1 MMKFAPM
8 TKRPELATSYPENAD
23 EHANLL
29 MKEFDDVNLWLQQN
43 QGQYLEETTQ
53 RIERNIALGVK
64 QGVASGLEE
73 VSYGI
78 RKAVDEAFV
87 QEVVDREVSKEL
99 AKGLGLGVPKLLF
112 DQLYKSYE
120 ELYASLGAK
129 YESAR
134 GSNLRLHQHLP
145 KRLPR
150 ANFSPYSS
158 RNVSDKLAGQKDQRN
173 LWSDDGGTRGW
184 RWEPSEDSEVSSEI
198 SEEQKEGSSDTCCVC
213 GTPANEEEL
222 TITTCCSKFVGS
234 LCFEEALQETGKC
247 CLCQR
252 TQNIFESPKH
262 DESSEQ
268 DQDYKFHFVDVQSQA
283 EDSRKDK
290 SVSGV
295 ANQSETGVA
304 CPPWKASP
312 PCLVPETSAEPLK
325 CLRETNEWAMGT
337 PEARGIQDLTR
348 QITRSFSNP
357 CSEPSEF
364 SHEDSS
370 IYNGVQLPDPQ
381 KYDPNK
387 SLTAKE
393 YEFVLRLSDQAVISY
408 LKHLSRDDVLTT
420 VSEALEKRLST
431 TIHKTSI
438 SGILLLEN
446 GDIQFK
452 YKAKKSR
459 GPDLEDG
466 AASLAQT
473 LEIFV
478 RARLKPYLVVMHNI
492 EIKSMN
498 LCSEVQ
504 RTRVIEE
511 LMRFNTNVMQHLSR
525 PDDIRTIRWTTDEKR
540 RRTVQVDSVTLG
552 LATAAQANEVIA
564 RGLSWKGTCRYCA
577 KYVPKQKFVQC
588 YNCQKFGHVGKTCT
602 SLPRCRA
609 CAGCH
614 QTSKC
619 PLGRNA
625 STKNLKCA
633 LCGGP
638 HCANDYYCPVRSG
651 EEIRLQTENRF
662 YPTNTDNGTAASATL
677 KADSFEM
684 PLPDTT
690 PLPVT
695 PPSQVSKIQLY
706 SKVGGKTSTEQKS
719 YPVEDPRLRA
729 GQLANVAAQQ
739 AYLAKALNPFDPVWQ
754 FDPPLK
760 PTGVKPIIN
769 LPKAPEPQC
778 AGP

>member
-1 MMKFAPM
+1 MDFAFT
-8 TKRPELATSYPENAD
+8 TKRPKLRNRHPKDID
-23 EHANLL
+23 EHANAL
-29 MKEFDDVNLWLQQN
+29 MEDFDTVNGWLQEN
-43 QGQYLEETTQ
+43 QAHYSSDPIQ
-53 RIERNIALGVK
+53 RCKAKVAIGIE
-64 QGVASGLEE
+64 QGVGPSLVE
-73 VSYGI
+73 VSEGI
-78 RKAVDEAFV
+78 RTEVDEKSV
-87 QEVVDREVSKEL
+87 KEMVDRGITKECSKDL
-99 AKGLGLGVPKLLF
+99 SIGVPKVLF

-120 ELYASLGAK
+120 ELYAKLGAK
-129 YESAR
+129 YKSAR
-134 GSNLRLHQHLP
+134 GYNLRLHQHLP
-145 KRLPR
+145 KRLPP
-150 ANFSPYSS
+150 ANVSPYSR
-158 RNVSDKLAGQKDQRN
+158 RNVSDKLARHIGQRT
-173 LWSDDGGTRGW
+173 LWSDNGGTRGW
-184 RWEPSEDSEVSSEI
+184 RWEPSEDSEASSEI

-213 GTPANEEEL
+213 GTSANEEEL
-222 TITTCCSKFVGS
+222 TITTCCSKYVGS
-234 LCFEEALQETGKC
+234 LCFEEGLQETGKC

-252 TQNIFESPKH
+252 TKNTFESPKH

-337 PEARGIQDLTR
+337 PEARGIEDLTR
-348 QITRSFSNP
+348 QITRPFSNS
-357 CSEPSEF
+357 CSEPSEI

-370 IYNGVQLPDPQ
+370 IYKGVQLPDPQ

-408 LKHLSRDDVLTT
+408 LKHLSRDDVLIT

-431 TIHKTSI
+431 TIHTTSI

-511 LMRFNTNVMQHLSR
+511 LMRFNTNVMQHLSQ
-525 PDDIRTIRWTTDEKR
+525 PDDIQTIRWTTDEKR
-540 RRTVQVDSVTLG
+540 RRTIQVDSVTLS

-651 EEIRLQTENRF
+651 EEIRLQIENRF
-662 YPTNTDNGTAASATL
+662 YPTDTDNGTAASATL
-677 KADSFEM
+677 KADSLEV

-706 SKVGGKTSTEQKS
+706 SKVGGKSSTEQKS

-739 AYLAKALNPFDPVWQ
+739 AYSGKALNPFDPVWQ